1 MPEQLQSFK
10 IGDKVGRNPQK
21 PAGKAP
27 AADEKPSTGF
37 PRVEA
42 LIDEY
47 QTAAEAKDVF
57 ADSIARIDG
66 LAAVEKNTKKKAD
79 LVKVKR
85 AFEHTMATLD
95 YLFQVRAEL
104 STQPVNPPASNKSR

>member
-10 IGDKVGRNPQK
+10 VGDKVGRNKPSAGGQK
-21 PAGKAP
+21 AGAP
-27 AADEKPSTGF
+27 ADEKPSTGF

-57 ADSIARIDG
+57 TDSIARIEG
-66 LAAVEKNTKKKAD
+66 LLAVEKNAKKKAD
-79 LVKVKR
+79 LVKIKR

-95 YLFQVRAEL
+95 YLFQVRSEL
-104 STQPVNPPASNKSR
+104 AAQQASPPAKK